1 MNCLQK
7 SSYHREA
14 PTTSALSVPQHH
26 RLHKAFDRVWHAGLC
41 HILRSFLTE
50 EGLVQ
55 AIQVLAL
62 HENSSSAALLNSQLG
77 EFFETAVS
85 IHQGYVLSP
94 ILFKLILEKIMQ
106 EILHDHPTSTPI
118 GGRPIRNLQYA
129 SKISLMGDSNGELLR
144 PHHQTRTESKSIWNG
159 SQHRKSKIMTI
170 RKSNISADICRN
182 GQKLEEVTVLST

>member
-41 HILRSFLTE
+41 HVLGSFHME

-55 AIQVLAL
+55 AIQALAL

-77 EFFETAVS
+77 EFFETTVRVRHGL
-85 IHQGYVLSP
+85 ILSP
-94 ILFKLILEKIMQ
+94 IEFNLFLGKVIRKT
-106 EILHDHPTSTPI
+106 LHDHHTLNSI
-118 GGRPIRNLQYA
+118 CGRPICNLQFA
-129 SKISLMGDSNGELLR
+129 NDIDLMCGKTS
-144 PHHQTRTESKSIWNG
+144 PTAW
-159 SQHRKSKIMTI
+159 
-170 RKSNISADICRN
+170 
-182 GQKLEEVTVLST
+182 